1 MLVCL
6 ICGGFDLD
14 HLVNVLLA
22 RFAYGKVTVFPF
34 VIRKDLVWRYL
45 ETMRRY
51 LETMQISCFFHPL
64 TFII

>member
-6 ICGGFDLD
+6 ICGGLDLD

-22 RFAYGKVTVFPF
+22 RFVYGKVTVFPF

-45 ETMRRY
+45 ETM
-51 LETMQISCFFHPL
+51 QISCFFHPL